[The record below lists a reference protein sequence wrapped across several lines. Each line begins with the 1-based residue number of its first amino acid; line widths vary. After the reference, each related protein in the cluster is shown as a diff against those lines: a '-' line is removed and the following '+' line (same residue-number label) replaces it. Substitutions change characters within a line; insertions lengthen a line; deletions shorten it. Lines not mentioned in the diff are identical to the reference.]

1 MIPAYRQRYNASFSE
16 AKYAAFLEACNQEAG
31 YTIDFRIAESPIF
44 ISQAFA
50 NQLLA
55 ACEEIIQ
62 QILDPQYL
70 EASLRAVPAQWS
82 VPGEQGRPTTMALDF
97 AICEGPDGTY
107 LPQLIELQGFPSL
120 FCYQHWL
127 AQMYRRY
134 FDVPDHVHH
143 LFDGLSEPSYL
154 NLLKKWIINDHD
166 PQTVVLME
174 IEPIKQKTRVDFELT
189 KKYLGIDYVCI
200 SEVRRRG
207 VKLFYKKN
215 GKEVPIRRIYNR
227 VIVDEL
233 QRRSDLALDFRLTDE
248 VDVEWVC
255 HPNWFFRISK
265 FTLPFLRSRYVPHSV
280 FVREHGL
287 SPDVLHQYV
296 LKPLFS
302 FSGTGV
308 VMDVTQ
314 HELDRLPD
322 VSNYILQ
329 RKVVYTP
336 FLQAPDGRVKAEV
349 RMLFLWLP
357 GWSQPRLVTNLV
369 RLSRGKMIGVDYNK
383 NFTWVGGSVAFF
395 EM

>member
-44 ISQAFA
+44 ISRAFA
-50 NQLLA
+50 DQLLA
-55 ACEEIIQ
+55 ASEQIVR
-62 QILDPQYL
+62 QILDAKYL
-70 EASLRAVPAQWS
+70 EVSQRAVPPQWS
-82 VPGEQGRPTTMALDF
+82 VPGEQGRPTTLALDF
-97 AICEGPDGTY
+97 AICEGNDGTY

-134 FDVPDHVHH
+134 FDVPDHLHH
-143 LFDGLSEPSYL
+143 LFNGLSEASYL
-154 NLLKKWIINDHD
+154 KLLTKWIVDDHD

-189 KKYLGIDYVCI
+189 KKFVGIDYVCI

-207 VKLFYKKN
+207 ARLFYKKN
-215 GKEVPIRRIYNR
+215 GKEIPIRRIYNR

-233 QRRSDLALDFRLTDE
+233 QRRTDLTLDFRLTDE
-248 VDVEWVC
+248 VEVEWVC

-265 FTLPFLRSRYVPHSV
+265 FTLPFLRSPYVPHTV
-280 FVREHGL
+280 FVQEHSL

-314 HELDRLPD
+314 QELDQLPNM
-322 VSNYILQ
+322 SNYILQ
-329 RKVVYTP
+329 RKVAYAP

-357 GWSQPRLVTNLV
+357 EWPQPRLITNLV

-395 EM
+395 ET